1 MAERNLEGKRIAIL
15 ATEGVEQV
23 ELTEPRKELEQ
34 AGATTELIS
43 LQPGVVQAMNHIDKG
58 DTIPVDRTV
67 EQVDAESYDGLLLPG
82 GALNPDNLRQDEQA
96 VGFVGEHLGHPSGD
110 ARDDGCAGNEGFE
123 HDVRQTFVAAR
134 HDERVRH
141 RDATEHLLVVERTG
155 ERNPVEQVEARC
167 ERPQVVELR
176 PGTDDLERRQIGSGD
191 GLDEQLDALDR
202 DEAADEHEIQT

>member
-82 GALNPDNLRQDEQA
+82 GALNPDNLRQDEQ
-96 VGFVGEHLGHPSGD
+96 PSASS
-110 ARDDGCAGNEGFE
+110 ARSTTPAN
-123 HDVRQTFVAAR
+123 RSLRSATR
-134 HDERVRH
+134 HGSSSK
-141 RDATEHLLVVERTG
+141 RT
-155 ERNPVEQVEARC
+155 
-167 ERPQVVELR
+167 
-176 PGTDDLERRQIGSGD
+176 
-191 GLDEQLDALDR
+191 
-202 DEAADEHEIQT
+202 